1 MRRPPSAAEPGVTT
15 VDLNCDCGEGF
26 GVYTMGNDRAMLG
39 IVTSCNVACGFHAGD
54 PDIMAD
60 TFALARERGVMV
72 GAHPGFAD
80 RVGFGRR
87 PLPVTEAEAERLVA
101 YQVGAAAALATHAG
115 HRLTHVK
122 PHGALSNLAMAD
134 AGLATAIARAC
145 RAVDPRLAFLAV
157 AGTELQRAGEAAGL
171 HTLREI
177 YADRGYD
184 DGGQL
189 VPRGTPGAVL
199 HDATAAAKR
208 AVRMVAEGA
217 VTSLSGR
224 RVPLGIDSICVHG
237 DTPGAVA
244 MARAVREA
252 LEAAGVT
259 IAAFAGRHRAAA

>member
-1 MRRPPSAAEPGVTT
+1 MSIPWVTT
-15 VDLNCDCGEGF
+15 E
-26 GVYTMGNDRAMLG
+26 AMLG

-199 HDATAAAKR
+199 HDAAAAAER

-224 RVPLGIDSICVHG
+224 RVPVGIDSICVHG